1 MITEINTADR
11 ARVEVV
17 AQGEGGMMY
26 VAIIVTSSD
35 ILPEIATARG
45 QRNLARN
52 VARNVA
58 SVTAVRT
65 QPTTVVLCV
74 AETTLPVSV
83 PRGIENQI
91 TRQKTRW
98 WNQQRAGEYRARCRR

>member
-45 QRNLARN
+45 QRSVARN

-65 QPTTVVLCV
+65 QPKDASYVAATT
-74 AETTLPVSV
+74 PRVSV

-98 WNQQRAGEYRARCRR
+98 

>member
-26 VAIIVTSSD
+26 VATIVTNSD

-45 QRNLARN
+45 QRN

-58 SVTAVRT
+58 SVTAVRN
-65 QPTTVVLCV
+65 QPKDASYVAATT
-74 AETTLPVSV
+74 PHVSV